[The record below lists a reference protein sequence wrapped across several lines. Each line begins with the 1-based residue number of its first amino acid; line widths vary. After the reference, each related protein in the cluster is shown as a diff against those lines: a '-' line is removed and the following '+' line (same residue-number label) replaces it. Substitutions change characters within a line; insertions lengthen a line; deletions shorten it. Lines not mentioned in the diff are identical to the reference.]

1 MSPQPF
7 VAIHVGAGNH
17 SSKKRTQY
25 KDLCKQSIELG
36 LEMLNEGHGSEL
48 VAAIV
53 GKHLE
58 DSRLTNCGSG
68 SQMNARGEVECDA
81 SLMSSRDLAF
91 AAVGGVSGVLN
102 PVDLAYRLLQNLRGP
117 RDKRGRAK
125 PVLLTGRGAKEF
137 AEKSGAKIVPP
148 YSMVTQANQRTY
160 DLWKAVLENDERK
173 EDYGLEGEE
182 DDENINDTI
191 GIICYDNEG
200 VLTVAASSGGIILK
214 QPGRIGPAAC
224 PWSGIC
230 IQQRCNGALGASCA
244 TGHGEDILTTNL
256 STLCQNYL
264 HKHDGD
270 ETQAY
275 PSLFQDIQSSFP
287 LLQSQPLYLGLL
299 SAIVTDNDVTIS
311 FAHTSESMILAH
323 GSLNSKPKAV
333 HSVNKT
339 VGSVCFGAVSM

>member
-17 SSKKRTQY
+17 SPKKRAQY
-25 KDLCKQSIELG
+25 KAIGKESIELG
-36 LEMLNEGHGSEL
+36 LDLLKEGHSSEQ

-58 DSRLTNCGSG
+58 DSRLTNSGSG

-91 AAVGGVSGVLN
+91 TAVGGVSGVLN
-102 PVDLAYRLLQNLRGP
+102 PVDVAYRLLQNLRGP

-125 PVLLTGRGAKEF
+125 PVFLTGRGAKEF
-137 AEKSGAKIVPP
+137 AEQSGAKIVPP
-148 YSMVTQANQRTY
+148 YSMVSQANQRTY

-173 EDYGLEGEE
+173 EEYGLESE

-191 GIICYDNEG
+191 GIICYDKEG
-200 VLTVAASSGGIILK
+200 ILTVAASSGGIIMK

-230 IQQRCNGALGASCA
+230 VQKSSDGVVGASCA
-244 TGHGEDILTTNL
+244 TGHGEDILTTRL
-256 STLCQNYL
+256 STLCQEYL
-264 HKHDGD
+264 HRYDGD

-275 PSLFQDIQSSFP
+275 PNLFQHIQTWFP
-287 LLQSQPLYLGLL
+287 VLQSQPLYLGLL
-299 SAIVTDNDVTIS
+299 SALVTETDVTIS
-311 FAHTSESMILAH
+311 YAHTSESMILAY
-323 GSLNSKPKAV
+323 GSLDSKPKAV
-333 HSVNKT
+333 HSTNKS
-339 VGSVCFGAVSM
+339 VGSVCFGAASL